1 MATEAQSTNW
11 WYLFQIWYFQ
21 MRQLIFSIASGVM
34 LCFGWKTML
43 ITYWCFQ
50 LLLSSVVQS
59 QGYFSILCFCQQGG
73 LAKHKDPGGDR
84 PRTADLNWPKG
95 YSTPYDIKNGNYK
108 IERSCLGE
116 LARGDCH
123 YRSAIACVS
132 LDIYVYIS
140 TMVIIIYMCKIII
153 INVISLFLFCL
164 GK

>member
-59 QGYFSILCFCQQGG
+59 QGYFSILCFCQQGA

-95 YSTPYDIKNGNYK
+95 YSTPYDSMWKESLRFFSTAQGLA
-108 IERSCLGE
+108 SLGGWW
-116 LARGDCH
+116 AFTC
-123 YRSAIACVS
+123 AS
-132 LDIYVYIS
+132 LVTYTHQYNCCNS
-140 TMVIIIYMCKIII
+140 YPFSPSPF
-153 INVISLFLFCL
+153 SLP
-164 GK
+164 